1 MNGWGIKQ
9 IADAQA
15 IQTRLTFS
23 AEGLF
28 KEWYRNGTSQYIIGI
43 HPFFALLKSKKNTA
57 HVPRLVYVDC
67 YFNLVKTK
75 ETQTKKL
82 VTNGDIQSVKI
93 GKYRYVTVEAVEQ
106 FLDELHQRS
115 TPGIFHAHV
124 DLEVL

>member
-1 MNGWGIKQ
+1 M
-9 IADAQA
+9 
-15 IQTRLTFS
+15 TRIEERKPIRVTEQLAEVLGLT
-23 AEGLF
+23 
-28 KEWYRNGTSQYIIGI
+28 
-43 HPFFALLKSKKNTA
+43 
-57 HVPRLVYVDC
+57 
-67 YFNLVKTK
+67 

-106 FLDELHQRS
+106 FLDELNLRS